1 MDFPGNS
8 GTMTNSWPTRS
19 TNSIDPTNVCSVLC
33 ASRLKKPREAK
44 KGEALGDGSTTDQ
57 KGTVSWTVG
66 ALIFESKTPEN
77 TVNTVV
83 LCCFIHLRALKPR
96 PNANL
101 EPSCF
106 DDSTKKTKKTKSL
119 ATTEGWTQSSC
130 LFFLPVQVWC
140 IYWIVFCG
148 CVSIFCEVRVTKP
161 AQAPKKKQELWAK
174 KTRVTKSHKK
184 SQKATKAKKP
194 DSKIKHKKQKFE
206 KETRSSSETIAL
218 HSSPFFSLR
227 QFHWLFQERLRD
239 LSSLLLNSGALAQ
252 LT

>member
-106 DDSTKKTKKTKSL
+106 DDSTKNEENKK
-119 ATTEGWTQSSC
+119 SSNYRGVDPKF
-130 LFFLPVQVWC
+130 LFVFFACAGLVHLLDCFLW
-140 IYWIVFCG
+140 
-148 CVSIFCEVRVTKP
+148 VRVNLLWGQSHQTCTGT
-161 AQAPKKKQELWAK
+161 KKKQELWAK